1 MGCNVTVFM
10 HEDYFDAVLELINR
24 GYQDYKKKEKG
35 TELYEEVL
43 TAYQNA
49 ITHFKECTKLTDVW
63 TEEDRTAEDIDGRL
77 TWPKL

>member
-10 HEDYFDAVLELINR
+10 HENYFDAILELINR
-24 GYQDYKKKEKG
+24 GYQDYKKTEEG

-49 ITHFKECTKLTDVW
+49 ITAFKESTKLTDVW
-63 TEEDRTAEDIDGRL
+63 DERDRTAEDIDGRL
-77 TWPKL
+77 SWPKL

>member
-10 HEDYFDAVLELINR
+10 HEDYFDAILELINR
-24 GYQDYKKKEKG
+24 GYQDYKEKEKG
-35 TELYEEVL
+35 TEYYEEVL

-49 ITHFKECTKLTDVW
+49 ITSFKESTKLTDVW

-77 TWPKL
+77 RWPKL

>member
-10 HEDYFDAVLELINR
+10 HEDYFDAILELINR
-24 GYQDYKKKEKG
+24 GYQDYKEKEKG

-49 ITHFKECTKLTDVW
+49 ITDFKESTKLTDVW
-63 TEEDRTAEDIDGRL
+63 DERDRTAEDIDGRL